1 MSATICGGDLETL
14 GLPVGADGLR
24 HVPNQFSSDSL
35 WSYEIGGKNTFLD
48 HRLQVDSSLFVIN
61 WKNIQQNVYLPS
73 CGEQF
78 TANLGQ
84 VQSRGGDIDVQ
95 FRPIDTLILGLTVAY
110 TDARFTKSSCAG
122 ALSVRSERGAV
133 RRHSRCLHRRGQRD
147 AVSSRRRSS
156 AKATVWSVRRGPSW
170 RRAEKT
176 FGEWGGHLPYVRV
189 DYQFTNAQTALLPGQ
204 YDRNALY
211 DTTIPGLPHDQE
223 SAAAG
228 GLPLERLRRIA
239 VRR

>member
-1 MSATICGGDLETL
+1 MSASKGYRVGGVNVGVGTICGGDLETL

-48 HRLQVDSSLFVIN
+48 HRLQVDTSLFVIN

-95 FRPIDTLILGLTVAY
+95 YRPIETLILGTHRGLHGCSLHQELLC
-110 TDARFTKSSCAG
+110 RCA
-122 ALSVRSERGAV
+122 VV
-133 RRHSRCLHRRGQRD
+133 
-147 AVSSRRRSS
+147 RSS
-156 AKATVWSVRRGPSW
+156 AVRSDGTLGACTGVVNGTPELVPPIVSEGNRLVGAPW
-170 RRAEKT
+170 TIMAIGRENIRRVGRT
-176 FGEWGGHLPYVRV
+176 PPYVRV

-204 YDRNALY
+204 VRPQRAL
-211 DTTIPGLPHDQE
+211 
-223 SAAAG
+223 
-228 GLPLERLRRIA
+228 
-239 VRR
+239 